1 LRQII
6 RSVRFNS
13 TRFGSMAF
21 VDADKLNYEIFSI
34 LESKFLGFDDPKK
47 LVFPSSSAASPR
59 TPSGAGRVRILSID
73 GGDRPSNSL
82 LAAAALTRLESSLCL
97 RSGDP
102 SARIADFFDVAA
114 GSGSGGVLAALLFTK
129 GYDGRPLFSA
139 ADALRLLLA
148 ESRRRVGG
156 FSARRGLFRGI
167 FGRSGGLFRRI
178 FGEST
183 LRDTVKPVLI
193 PCYDLSTGA
202 PFVFS
207 RADAVEADAYDFRI
221 REVCA
226 ATCADAGAAA
236 VELRSVDGRTRVA
249 AVGGGVALANPAAV
263 AITHVLHNRQEF
275 PFAVGVEDLL
285 LVSLGAGG
293 SAPASGA
300 AELVRI
306 AGEGVSDMVDQAV
319 AMAFGQRR
327 TSNYVRIQANGFA
340 SGNCIPRTRNSS
352 RSMEAA
358 EELLSQRNVESLLFG
373 GKKISEHTNAEKLE
387 WLAGELIKED
397 ERRRKCPI
405 PTVITKHAMTPRT
418 SSATTITTVTTAST
432 GSSTSPV
439 H

>member
-1 LRQII
+1 
-6 RSVRFNS
+6 
-13 TRFGSMAF
+13 MAI
-21 VDADKLNYEIFSI
+21 VDADRLSYEIFSI
-34 LESKFLGFDDPKK
+34 LESKFLGFDDSKK
-47 LVFPSSSAASPR
+47 LVFPASSAASPR
-59 TPSGAGRVRILSID
+59 APTGAGRVRILSID
-73 GGDRPSNSL
+73 GGDSPSDSL

-139 ADALRLLLA
+139 ADALRLLFA

-167 FGRSGGLFRRI
+167 FRRSGGLFRRI
-178 FGEST
+178 FGEWT

-193 PCYDLSTGA
+193 PCYDLATGA

-249 AVGGGVALANPAAV
+249 AVGGGVVLANPAAV

-293 SAPASGA
+293 SAPALGA
-300 AELVRI
+300 ADLVRI
-306 AGEGVSDMVDQAV
+306 AGEGVSDM
-319 AMAFGQRR
+319 
-327 TSNYVRIQANGFA
+327 ANGFA
-340 SGNCIPRTRNSS
+340 SGNCNPRTRRSSS

-358 EELLSQRNVESLLFG
+358 EELLLQRNVESLLFR

-387 WLAGELIKED
+387 WLAGELIQED

-405 PTVITKHAMTPRT
+405 PTVIPKHAMTPRT
-418 SSATTITTVTTAST
+418 SSATTITTVTTEST
-432 GSSTSPV
+432 GSSTSTICCIEGCADNKEIAEELSWKLSLDSSSGLT
-439 H
+439 